1 MDEYLAAITITDKN
15 TQVKTMHKILKTIYF
30 YSLYEQ

>member
-1 MDEYLAAITITDKN
+1 MDLAAITITGKN
-15 TQVKTMHKILKTIYF
+15 IQVKTMHKILKTTCF